1 MRWVKIMAK
10 FFYRMQNILD
20 IKLRLED
27 AAKQE
32 YANAQAALNIEE
44 QKLKALRERK
54 EGYLK
59 DYQEA
64 ISGKLDFL
72 KIDECSNAI
81 DVMDDM
87 IAVQLEI
94 VRGKSREVEKARQK
108 LARLMQERKMHEKLK
123 EKKFEEFLAELSA
136 SESKET
142 DEVVSYQYNSK
153 ETMED

>member
-44 QKLKALRERK
+44 QKLKALRDRK

-59 DYQEA
+59 DYQAA

-72 KIDECSNAI
+72 KIEECSNAI

-94 VRGKSREVEKARQK
+94 VRAKSREVEKARQK